1 MTQLKY
7 SIRKGE
13 QGDVPDLLRLIKA
26 LAVYEK
32 AADEVIL
39 TEEDLLRDGFGAQ
52 PKFQLLVA
60 EMNQEI
66 VGIAVYYDRYSTW
79 KGRTLYLEDLIVE
92 ESKRRLGL
100 GQELLK
106 ALIQIA
112 EKEGVERLEWQ
123 VLDWNKPAIEFYKYL
138 GATIE
143 TEWYNCKFIKGEYSL
158 ALKA

>member
-123 VLDWNKPAIEFYKYL
+123 VLDWNKPGFK
-138 GATIE
+138 
-143 TEWYNCKFIKGEYSL
+143 SL
-158 ALKA
+158 KNDCI